1 MTEHRFQDVW
11 KQQCDAAR
19 SIRVQHGILS
29 ALDYLIGEKL
39 MTYAD
44 AAVTRPE
51 FARELPRFVAEVR
64 VIFSGEEIRHYLD
77 HLERMA
83 AIEDEHAPNDN
94 DDGDF
99 FSDSPEEVA
108 AKRARLAQLREL
120 LTSTVLGTG

>member
-1 MTEHRFQDVW
+1 V
-11 KQQCDAAR
+11 
-19 SIRVQHGILS
+19 
-29 ALDYLIGEKL
+29 
-39 MTYAD
+39 
-44 AAVTRPE
+44 
-51 FARELPRFVAEVR
+51 
-64 VIFSGEEIRHYLD
+64 IRHYLD

-99 FSDSPEEVA
+99 FSDAPEEVA